1 MYIFPKTIS
10 ETLEFQFITDY
21 ISQKCVLGRSAE
33 GIRYR
38 MPDTE
43 YQKIISELTSVQE
56 VMLLTSRTSGIPALR
71 HDDCSRAFKILK
83 TGSGTVDERG
93 FLAIRQMCEVY
104 ESVFTF
110 LDQSKEL
117 APHVFEIV
125 RNHLP
130 EPKIIALIDKV
141 FDPRGIIKSSASP
154 RLASIREELQKKRN
168 QSDKLFYK
176 IVQRMD
182 ASGLLADFKE
192 SVHENR
198 RVLAVI
204 SGYKNKVN
212 GIFHGS
218 SGKNMVVF
226 VEPPETI
233 ELNNEIAR
241 LCDDEKQEIQ
251 RILTELTLQ
260 LSIYYPVLTK
270 MEDLLVYID
279 SLKARALFGLEIN
292 GCIPTFT
299 ESPAVIRIINGY
311 NPALFLH
318 NRQKNKPTV
327 PLTIELNRHQ
337 RVLVVSGPNA
347 GGKSVAMKTV
357 GLLVM
362 MLQCGIPVPVDPES
376 SFGMIHSIFGDIGD
390 SQSIE
395 NELSTYS
402 SRLLKMRVILRK
414 MNKKSLILIDEFG
427 SGSDPELGSAIAMVF
442 LEEIQKAGSLAI
454 ITTHFNKIKALAA
467 QMANVQ
473 NASMRFDRNTLQPLY
488 HLQTGTPGSSYTF
501 EVAQNVGIPREII
514 TRAKEYL
521 ENSTIEIDR
530 LLVSIQHEKQN
541 LELQTHQL
549 EKQLSELSALKEK
562 QEKKIKQLE
571 EKLEKQ
577 SEINRQQSEKLM
589 WGSRFSQLV
598 NMWEQNP
605 QPANKKIVSQKFWRL
620 IQEKVADNIKKRES
634 ESIEKLETKSQN
646 LKKLL
651 QAPVNPGDQVRML
664 ENNLIGQISEI
675 RKDKYHIRL
684 GSMVAIVEREQFVP
698 LNKRKKS
705 VDPEKRQNSPADD

>member
-1 MYIFPKTIS
+1 M
-10 ETLEFQFITDY
+10 
-21 ISQKCVLGRSAE
+21 LGRSAE